1 MLPHSALMATVRA
14 FHFVADPVRPDDI
27 YLGYLPLAHIL
38 ELLAENTMM
47 VMGVPIGY
55 SSPKTLTDKS
65 TKIVKGGTGDC
76 TVLRP
81 TLMCGVP
88 LILERIYKSIVDTMR
103 RQGRDKFFFTLKES
117 IKEDILL
124 LGPG

>member
-1 MLPHSALMATVRA
+1 MATVRA
-14 FHFVADPVRPDDI
+14 FHFVADPVRSGDI

-55 SSPKTLTDKS
+55 SSPNTLTDKS
-65 TKIVKGGTGDC
+65 TKIAKGGTGDT

-81 TLMCGVP
+81 TLMCCVP
-88 LILERIYKSIVDTMR
+88 LVLDR
-103 RQGRDKFFFTLKES
+103 
-117 IKEDILL
+117 
-124 LGPG
+124 